1 MEQKIDK
8 IFYQMS
14 VFNDQMDKV
23 DVDDEMQIV
32 DYCEQV
38 VSYLQ
43 RNGLTCRKYDA
54 YKADWER
61 FNATQDVSEK
71 SLYELFVYLFIYSRC
86 EHMTGDNGRC
96 YVNAF
101 RSGAIPT
108 LIREIVKRTERIAVI
123 DADLSDKTG
132 RIGIAGEY
140 FVVAELTRRGY
151 VASLTSKNTKTVDI
165 LASDKNGAHLA
176 AIQVKTCDNPK
187 QLKWKMSHSVEKT
200 EAPNLYYVF
209 VNMNGGLEP
218 SYYVVPSKYVAYRVK
233 EDYENWLNAPGKN
246 GHIRQETTM
255 RTFEFVD
262 EDESCLYQ
270 NAWHLLGI

>member
-61 FNATQDVSEK
+61 FNETQDVSEK
-71 SLYELFVYLFIYSRC
+71 SLYELFVYLFIYSRF
-86 EHMTGDNGRC
+86 EHMAGDNGSC

-123 DADLSDKTG
+123 DADPSDKTG

-151 VASLTSKNTKTVDI
+151 VASLTSKNTKMVDI